1 MNVKNNLKF
10 FLLNISSLL
19 YNFFKLHTLL
29 ATSEIP
35 FDITDITESRL
46 KSFSLD
52 INDLKNLTLPNYD
65 IEHCPTDS
73 PKSGALFYIKEVII
87 YIKRRI
93 I

>member
-46 KSFSLD
+46 KSY
-52 INDLKNLTLPNYD
+52 INDLKNITLPNYD

-73 PKSGALFYIKEVII
+73 PKGGALFYIKEVII
-87 YIKRRI
+87 YIKKRI

>member
-10 FLLNISSLL
+10 FLLNIFTQL

-35 FDITDITESRL
+35 FDITDITESEP
-46 KSFSLD
+46 KSY
-52 INDLKNLTLPNYD
+52 INDLKNITLPNYD

-73 PKSGALFYIKEVII
+73 PKGGALFYIKEDTIYKKRKII
-87 YIKRRI
+87 
-93 I
+93 